1 MAKKKSR
8 TREARQRRQQQRR
21 RSQRGLAL
29 LAVVI
34 VAVVAAAML
43 IVSNQ
48 PVDVFIPPD
57 LEDRYA
63 GIARSF
69 SPRGYPQLGDQDAPV
84 TVDEFA
90 SFACPGCEALHS
102 ESLSAILDRV
112 RSGQILFTYVP
123 LQTGSIPNAAGA
135 ARAALC
141 AGRQG
146 MFWEMH
152 DVLFDWQTRYANT
165 AYSQARLLAGVSA
178 MGLSESAFTNCF
190 NSAAIN
196 ETLTSAMMED
206 VTGTPTINVNGVS
219 LASQRAGGIPS
230 TAEILQAIDVATPD
244 DWGQTP
250 AEQVSPE
257 AEESPAESSDGDNGA
272 TSDDSVDSDELNEDA
287 ESVVTEQGDEAAAE
301 AATPV
306 ADAAEVEAGDDD
318 DQQESTEL
326 PSTPADEAAT
336 ELPGDDQASVTEESS
351 N

>member
-8 TREARQRRQQQRR
+8 TREARHRRQQQRR

-29 LAVVI
+29 LAIVI

-48 PVDVFIPPD
+48 PVDVFLPPD
-57 LEDRYA
+57 LEDRYQ
-63 GIARSF
+63 GITRSF
-69 SPRGYPQLGDQDAPV
+69 SSRGYPQLGDQDAPV
-84 TVDEFA
+84 TVDEYS

-102 ESLSAILDRV
+102 ESLSAILERV

-123 LQTGSIPNAAGA
+123 LQTGSIPNASGA

-146 MFWEMH
+146 KFWEMH

-178 MGLSESAFTNCF
+178 LGLNEGAFTGCF

-196 ETLTSAMMED
+196 ETLTSAMTED

-219 LASQRAGGIPS
+219 VASQQAGGIPS

-244 DWGQTP
+244 DWGQSP
-250 AEQVSPE
+250 AEQVPPA
-257 AEESPAESSDGDNGA
+257 AEESPAETSDEDSGLAG
-272 TSDDSVDSDELNEDA
+272 DDSVDSDEMNEDA
-287 ESVVTEQGDEAAAE
+287 ESVVTEGDEEVAAE

-306 ADAAEVEAGDDD
+306 VDSAELEAGDDD
-318 DQQESTEL
+318 DQLESTEV
-326 PSTPADEAAT
+326 PSTPAGEAAT
-336 ELPGDDQASVTEESS
+336 EIPDDDPASVTEASS

>member
-29 LAVVI
+29 LAIVI

-57 LEDRYA
+57 LEDRYE
-63 GIARSF
+63 GITRSF
-69 SPRGYPQLGDQDAPV
+69 SAKGYPQLGDQDAPV

-102 ESLSAILDRV
+102 ESFDAILERV
-112 RSGQILFTYVP
+112 RTGQILFTYVP
-123 LQTGSIPNAAGA
+123 LQTGSIPNASGA

-178 MGLSESAFTNCF
+178 LGLNESGFTNCF
-190 NSAAIN
+190 NSAAIS
-196 ETLTSAMMED
+196 EVLSSAMTED

-219 LASQRAGGIPS
+219 LASQRTGGIPS
-230 TAEILQAIDVATPD
+230 TAEVLQAIDLATPD
-244 DWGQTP
+244 DWGQSAADAVETETEDEGLEASGDDMDEVSEDPIVDVESDAEVDSEAPETTAETETP
-250 AEQVSPE
+250 A
-257 AEESPAESSDGDNGA
+257 D
-272 TSDDSVDSDELNEDA
+272 
-287 ESVVTEQGDEAAAE
+287 DEAAGE
-301 AATPV
+301 DQSAATETVVSQPEESTQ
-306 ADAAEVEAGDDD
+306 AADDD
-318 DQQESTEL
+318 DAT
-326 PSTPADEAAT
+326 AT
-336 ELPGDDQASVTEESS
+336 ESS
-351 N
+351 SG

>member
-57 LEDRYA
+57 LEERYA

-102 ESLSAILDRV
+102 ESLSAILERV

-123 LQTGSIPNAAGA
+123 LQTGSIPNASGA

-219 LASQRAGGIPS
+219 LASQQTGGIPS

-244 DWGQTP
+244 DWGQTS
-250 AEQVSPE
+250 AEQDLPE
-257 AEESPAESSDGDNGA
+257 AVESPAEASDEDIGA
-272 TSDDSVDSDELNEDA
+272 ASDEAADSDETDEGA
-287 ESVVTEQGDEAAAE
+287 ESVGAERDDENASESATPADDEAQETGSAGVE
-301 AATPV
+301 SELTTEIAATPV
-306 ADAAEVEAGDDD
+306 VEAASD
-318 DQQESTEL
+318 
-326 PSTPADEAAT
+326 TPVDDEASAT
-336 ELPGDDQASVTEESS
+336 EASS